1 MIEDQ
6 NCVSWR
12 ISLPENLMAPIA
24 VDAVIGCRSFAWR
37 RSRLTDILV
46 HVDIHAREIFNILLV
61 FFLVNSSCLGA
72 IRLPKRDSHPDFSF
86 FLLLEKRLFLLK
98 SGHQLTKNGEGQQ
111 AGQNMT

>member
-86 FLLLEKRLFLLK
+86 FFYWRSAYFFSSRATSLRKTGKGSRL
-98 SGHQLTKNGEGQQ
+98 GRI
-111 AGQNMT
+111 